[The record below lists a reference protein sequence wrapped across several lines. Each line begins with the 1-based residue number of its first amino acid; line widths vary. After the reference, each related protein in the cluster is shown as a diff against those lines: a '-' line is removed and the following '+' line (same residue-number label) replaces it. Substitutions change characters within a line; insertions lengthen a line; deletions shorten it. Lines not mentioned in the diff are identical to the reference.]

1 MEFLSDWLGGRQR
14 RLEYESEELLFLY
27 ILRTQ
32 HASVWR
38 EALRRGCVVVAP
50 RSASL
55 NAERAVSGFEAGAH
69 VLVPR
74 GAVDGRGGGDGGSFV
89 PLCGD
94 ARSDVSVVGSELVAS
109 GPAYGPAPRRVRI
122 VGVEDV
128 AIPAP
133 RGGAAATAPRG
144 PMRVIRASMPL
155 VGGIAA
161 PDEADE
167 LSGAHVSR
175 LVALLRCEPE
185 LEGCFRE
192 LDAFAAD
199 VALVADARPD
209 GGLEAISPSLE
220 AATFAMWRRGRDGLL
235 AAGAGR
241 ALGALRVSQV
251 VETYLLRAL
260 HDVVYPW
267 LLRRCARDEQRL
279 LGALMRRKRPVSWEF
294 LARLRTSLIS
304 VESKRRDV
312 RVPRYACDLDAATRA
327 AAEGLRAAS
336 SPLDKLL
343 GMKRVTACITAEL
356 TRDVERTYE
365 RRLRLRDAGAPA
377 PAPPELATDDLIDL
391 IVHLLVSHRDASS
404 VPNLPTDLKYVQMFH
419 FVEVSTSALGF
430 FLSNFEVAND
440 FLLDRGRDEPRP
452 PAKLLAPDRAAPLAP
467 PLSAEEGVDRIL
479 AASTRSFEDAEALL
493 DRARRTPPASPQRA
507 GARKQ
512 SPLLRAQNLVSDA
525 IELPPR
531 LPEII
536 DL

>member
-94 ARSDVSVVGSELVAS
+94 ARSDVSVVGVD
-109 GPAYGPAPRRVRI
+109 
-122 VGVEDV
+122 GV
-128 AIPAP
+128 IQ
-133 RGGAAATAPRG
+133 
-144 PMRVIRASMPL
+144 
-155 VGGIAA
+155 
-161 PDEADE
+161 
-167 LSGAHVSR
+167 
-175 LVALLRCEPE
+175 
-185 LEGCFRE
+185 
-192 LDAFAAD
+192 
-199 VALVADARPD
+199 VADARPD

-241 ALGALRVSQV
+241 ALGVDG
-251 VETYLLRAL
+251 ETAAPRRADTGYLI
-260 HDVVYPW
+260 
-267 LLRRCARDEQRL
+267 CTQ
-279 LGALMRRKRPVSWEF
+279 
-294 LARLRTSLIS
+294 
-304 VESKRRDV
+304 
-312 RVPRYACDLDAATRA
+312 
-327 AAEGLRAAS
+327 
-336 SPLDKLL
+336 
-343 GMKRVTACITAEL
+343 ITAEL

-391 IVHLLVSHRDASS
+391 IVHLLVHRAVSHRDASS
-404 VPNLPTDLKYVQMFH
+404 VPRGPAPEPRGPRTRRAQEPPHGPQMETLKGWPDAPSSLV
-419 FVEVSTSALGF
+419 VLGAGALGF

-479 AASTRSFEDAEALL
+479 AASTRSFEDAEAVL

-531 LPEII
+531 LPEIV